1 MNKLLAILIISLT
14 LSLIAA
20 DKIMAFCIEP
30 SVSFLDTPIKPS
42 VPYCVN
48 EWNNTH
54 TCDEWELSNYYG
66 DIESYNNEV
75 ENFINELNDYIDE
88 SVDYAKCR
96 MAELE

>member
-1 MNKLLAILIISLT
+1 MNKLLATLIISLT
-14 LSLIAA
+14 LSFSTAGKL
-20 DKIMAFCIEP
+20 MAFCIEP

-54 TCDEWELSNYYG
+54 TCDEWELSNYYS
-66 DIESYNNEV
+66 DIESYNIEV
-75 ENFINELNDYIDE
+75 EDFINQLNNNIDE

-96 MAELE
+96 IGELE

>member
-1 MNKLLAILIISLT
+1 MNKLLTKLIISLT